1 MVNEENLKNFNLT
14 ILLATISLI
23 FWTAIGE
30 KISNPLKTIS
40 LFAKLSPAET
50 RDRLSPLVV
59 VLVVVVTLTLIK
71 SSKSLLFGSNH
82 LSVFVSTIIFFVSIS
97 SYLVDDDVEWAG
109 LGIRVATVCL
119 ALGVLGSVFA
129 EKLKLDFLASLMNK
143 NFGQTIFFGIFV
155 IIYLPSMSQFSGGI
169 IDLFAS
175 STVFNELLLPITGIT
190 PLGNFATQYTSMLG
204 WPLLL
209 MEDLAPEK
217 IMAGVLIWLFVLS
230 VIQILTIAAVGK
242 VLLRQIPYS
251 MLLLLSSSII
261 LMKGSKSNEITGS
274 IVASFFSIPSRTF
287 FPSLVCLA
295 LLIALFSESKK
306 LILYI
311 LLGALLPITAL
322 NNLEFG
328 LPALVAASLVTF
340 LSFRTKYI
348 DLRRVLAIFASAIT
362 TLIIISFLFFLRSAP
377 LSFELWT
384 AMARAQGSGG
394 YMNVPMKPIDTF
406 LFVFAIHAAAVVL
419 GIVNLTKTK
428 NLLLL
433 RSATVS
439 TFAGTWG
446 ILSMPY
452 YTGRSW
458 PSHIHVFFIPLTLC
472 IFGIAGIFL
481 HNNELKLRDLS
492 IIDRFKRLPL
502 LITIALPIA
511 TLLIAPNPITE
522 WRRATGGGFEWSF
535 ESQSKTK
542 SLIDVRTAIDRYGIE
557 ISKSVY
563 FGDQYASTI
572 ELITGVRNGLGLN
585 TVEYSLV
592 SPELRDVACQ
602 RIKDLKPE
610 IVIAQNDDTRMNFL
624 GPTLLDSSCPG
635 MSVLHAPEDIGV
647 TIFSYATPKS

>member
-1 MVNEENLKNFNLT
+1 VNEENLKNFNLT

-23 FWTAIGE
+23 FWTAVGE
-30 KISNPLKTIS
+30 KVSNPVKAIS

-59 VLVVVVTLTLIK
+59 VLVVIVTLSLVK
-71 SSKSLLFGSNH
+71 WSKLLLLGSNY
-82 LSVFVSTIIFFVSIS
+82 LSIFVSTVIFFVSIS
-97 SYLVDDDVEWAG
+97 SYLIDDDVEWAG
-109 LGIRVATVCL
+109 LGVRVATVCT
-119 ALGVLGSVFA
+119 ALSAL
-129 EKLKLDFLASLMNK
+129 L
-143 NFGQTIFFGIFV
+143 IIFV
-155 IIYLPSMSQFSGGI
+155 KKIKLNFSANYKHKYFWDVIFVGVFLVVYLPSMSQFSGGI

-175 STVFNELLLPITGIT
+175 STVFNELLLPVTSIT

-209 MEDLAPEK
+209 IKDFSPAN
-217 IMAGVLIWLFVLS
+217 IMTGVLIWLFVLS
-230 VIQILTIAAVGK
+230 VIQILTISVIGKAV
-242 VLLRQIPYS
+242 LRSLPFS
-251 MLLLLSSSII
+251 VLLLLSSSIV
-261 LMKGSKSNEITGS
+261 LMKGSKSTEITGS

-287 FPSLVCLA
+287 LPSLLCLILVTA
-295 LLIALFSESKK
+295 LLSESKK
-306 LILYI
+306 LIFYI

-328 LPALVAASLVTF
+328 VPALVAAILVVILNF
-340 LSFRTKYI
+340 NTKLV
-348 DLRRVLAIFASAIT
+348 DLQRVLTIVASAIT
-362 TLIIISFLFFLRSAP
+362 TLAIISLVFFLRSAP

-419 GIVNLTKTK
+419 GIVNLTKTT

-446 ILSMPY
+446 ILAMPY

-472 IFGIAGIFL
+472 IFGIAGIFH
-481 HNNELKLRDLS
+481 HNNELMFRQVS
-492 IIDRFKRLPL
+492 IIDRLKRLPL

-522 WRRATGGGFEWSF
+522 WRRATGGGFEWSL

-572 ELITGVRNGLGLN
+572 DLITGVRNGLGLN

-635 MSVLHAPEDIGV
+635 MSVLHAPDDIGV